1 MGISVQV
8 NGQEELARYE
18 RMIDALGNPAH
29 KRELLETIG
38 AEVVEQTQHR
48 IRTEKTAPDGTPW
61 QAWSASYA
69 KTRHG
74 NQSLLE
80 GEGDLWGSIDLA
92 VKGDKV
98 HVGSPLPYARTMQ
111 DGFSGSVNISAH
123 TRRITHAFGKALKF
137 PVNQTVSAFTRAM
150 SMPKREFLGLSG
162 SNKAQLLD
170 VVGGFWS
177 EVIRDAS

>member
-8 NGQEELARYE
+8 NGQAELERYQ

-61 QAWSASYA
+61 QDWSASYA

-80 GEGDLWGSIDLA
+80 SGGDLWGSIDLA

-98 HVGSPLPYARTMQ
+98 HVGSPQPYAASIQ
-111 DGFSGSVNISAH
+111 DGFSGSVSISAH
-123 TRRITHAFGKALKF
+123 TRKITQAFGKALKF
-137 PVNQTVSAFTRAM
+137 PKTQTVSAFTRAM
-150 SMPKREFLGLSG
+150 NMPQREFLGLSS
-162 SNKAQLLD
+162 SNKTQLLS
-170 VVGGFWS
+170 VVGDFWS